1 MGNTH
6 FLSHTQVMAEGSF
19 KNVTKKSPI
28 LRQNVPESM
37 VEMSYNGVEFESKI
51 PEKDSAQPGTT

>member
-37 VEMSYNGVEFESKI
+37 VEMSYDGVEFESKI
-51 PEKDSAQPGTT
+51 PEKDSA

>member
-1 MGNTH
+1 MRDTH

-28 LRQNVPESM
+28 LHQNVPESM
-37 VEMSYNGVEFESKI
+37 VEMSYDAVEFESKI
-51 PEKDSAQPGTT
+51 PEKDSA